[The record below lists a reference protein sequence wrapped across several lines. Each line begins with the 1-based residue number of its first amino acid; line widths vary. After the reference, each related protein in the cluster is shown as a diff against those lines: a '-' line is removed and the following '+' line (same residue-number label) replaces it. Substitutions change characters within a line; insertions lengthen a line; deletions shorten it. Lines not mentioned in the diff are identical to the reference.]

1 MKFAMMSDTHYI
13 SRRMI
18 TDKTDKELMLQP
30 EVTEAAVLQA
40 AKDNDVLFI
49 TGDLTENGD
58 SFSHE
63 DFSAFLHKV
72 KENGTK
78 VYVIFATHDFHHQ
91 KAYVRKYGETTEYK
105 SNPWNN
111 PWFDIEKADWRSLV
125 KDEYLSCSD
134 EEIIPELIPA
144 LSPEEIWETYREF
157 GPDEAYSVY
166 EPGFSYCLDL
176 DEKTRCLMLN
186 DIFRNEEALQDKSP
200 TYTPSCL
207 RWIKQM
213 YDEAQRDGKY
223 IFICSPHPMLPAV
236 PAHRI
241 GAGKENRNMRSPVV
255 GHMLADMGFNL
266 AFTGHSHF
274 CDVGYLKS
282 DSENLLWDIT
292 TPSVRFYPPAYREI
306 ELDGENNTVSYNCRY
321 INSTQEINIAE
332 SSLFEHYHN
341 IFYNN
346 YYHSVTDSNE
356 TVKKLMD
363 RLTVKDIYFL
373 VKRKARLTDEEFDS
387 IKTLKIFDL
396 IIESAF
402 NMLTGDGAYTPD
414 TPEYKVLMPLCAML
428 DSIIDTQPFVNVKDN
443 YLGGYSVSE
452 VIEPMLFN
460 NYAPDRTGTL
470 DLTKIP
476 QPRVNT
482 PVYTSYAGNILMAV
496 IYFLALILS
505 PLLPLAIAIA
515 LPVLTVKKI
524 RKSKE
529 PREPFYRY

>member
-1 MKFAMMSDTHYI
+1 
-13 SRRMI
+13 
-18 TDKTDKELMLQP
+18 
-30 EVTEAAVLQA
+30 
-40 AKDNDVLFI
+40 
-49 TGDLTENGD
+49 
-58 SFSHE
+58 
-63 DFSAFLHKV
+63 
-72 KENGTK
+72 
-78 VYVIFATHDFHHQ
+78 
-91 KAYVRKYGETTEYK
+91 
-105 SNPWNN
+105 
-111 PWFDIEKADWRSLV
+111 
-125 KDEYLSCSD
+125 
-134 EEIIPELIPA
+134 
-144 LSPEEIWETYREF
+144 
-157 GPDEAYSVY
+157 
-166 EPGFSYCLDL
+166 
-176 DEKTRCLMLN
+176 MLN

-223 IFICSPHPMLPAV
+223 IFICSHHPMLPAV

-443 YLGGYSVSE
+443 YLGGYSVSRLLNRCFS
-452 VIEPMLFN
+452 IIMH
-460 NYAPDRTGTL
+460 RTEQVR
-470 DLTKIP
+470 LT
-476 QPRVNT
+476 
-482 PVYTSYAGNILMAV
+482 
-496 IYFLALILS
+496 
-505 PLLPLAIAIA
+505 
-515 LPVLTVKKI
+515 
-524 RKSKE
+524 
-529 PREPFYRY
+529 